1 MRRIRGRP
9 AQHLTLRQNWAS
21 DKWEVIPFP
30 VKRDWGLESH
40 WRHMLEDIWT
50 LDVLPVLRK
59 RGLDQGE
66 LFAIQVLFLAG
77 REPLVRLNEEV
88 RIRPTLLLCRE
99 APIWLDSIGRLSET
113 ALVLSLGMESWRQ
126 LLGVTRRAV
135 DMQLL
140 DDERTRCGH
149 FTSLRIDGAWWGVID
164 LVGLLPQSVQFV
176 IEAWEH
182 STLSRNI
189 ILSAYGDDSAKAQL
203 LHQVNLDMYSLP
215 WPLNEEALNLVYASV
230 YRAYDDT
237 PVQQMLSV
245 ISHRIMEEL
254 SRETESLDWARFLDY
269 PDRLAVSPEEASE
282 LKQAAERYF
291 TAAGLSRREQVILKL
306 NVVLECR
313 NEKWERQQKA
323 KYLNMG
329 VKSYEK
335 HLSHAHMALRTAKRK
350 PIPEGYKR
358 LLDKIF
364 LEGLDKK

>member
-1 MRRIRGRP
+1 
-9 AQHLTLRQNWAS
+9 
-21 DKWEVIPFP
+21 
-30 VKRDWGLESH
+30 
-40 WRHMLEDIWT
+40 
-50 LDVLPVLRK
+50 
-59 RGLDQGE
+59 
-66 LFAIQVLFLAG
+66 
-77 REPLVRLNEEV
+77 
-88 RIRPTLLLCRE
+88 
-99 APIWLDSIGRLSET
+99 
-113 ALVLSLGMESWRQ
+113 
-126 LLGVTRRAV
+126 
-135 DMQLL
+135 
-140 DDERTRCGH
+140 
-149 FTSLRIDGAWWGVID
+149 VID

-282 LKQAAERYF
+282 LKQAVERYF